1 MRTITMNNTAI
12 FSNETT
18 TLITLIMNKNQSTA
32 TTINESSSLDD
43 LCKNFHVS
51 SLLLSIKTIIFIN
64 HCVLFSWDE
73 ILCFR

>member
-1 MRTITMNNTAI
+1 MRTITMNNTEI